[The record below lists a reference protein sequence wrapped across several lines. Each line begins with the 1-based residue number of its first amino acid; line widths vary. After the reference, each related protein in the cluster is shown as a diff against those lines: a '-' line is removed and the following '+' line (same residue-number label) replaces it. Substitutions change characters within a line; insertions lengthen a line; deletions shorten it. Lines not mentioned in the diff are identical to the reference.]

1 MERDSALRPLC
12 VNGRLPVIPR
22 NEILALAAFFVGAIS
37 CVTSLLTSADDEPA
51 KLAVDGPATAVD
63 GPATAVDDGPATAV
77 DDGCVLPNANV
88 KRRLEILRATFWFVF
103 LSVAFSRYTECR
115 RGGGGR
121 GTNNAARSN
130 SRFLVRPT

>member
-51 KLAVDGPATAVD
+51 KLAVD